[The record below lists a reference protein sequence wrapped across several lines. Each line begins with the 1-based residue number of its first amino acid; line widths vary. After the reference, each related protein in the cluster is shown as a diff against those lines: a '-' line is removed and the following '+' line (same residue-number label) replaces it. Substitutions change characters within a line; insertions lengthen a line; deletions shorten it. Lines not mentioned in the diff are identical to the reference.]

1 MATIRIGLAGW
12 SYKDWSGI
20 VYPSHRPRGFHEP
33 AYLSQFFD
41 TLEINTSFYGPP
53 RPDSCRQWIDYVA
66 ANQRFLFTAKLWR
79 KFTHERDAS
88 AGDERLVRSGFDV
101 LRDAGKLGAVLL
113 QFPFSFH
120 HTPENVKYLLA
131 LLKRFEDYPLV
142 VEMRHSSWNTE
153 EFYALLREGRVGF
166 CNIDQP
172 IIGRSLKPSE
182 RTTAEV
188 GYVRLHGRRYDTWFS
203 DDPETPSSERY
214 NYLYS
219 EKELEPWVERIR
231 TLAAHAASTFVV
243 TNNHY
248 GGKGAV
254 NALQLI
260 HLLEGRRV
268 QAPAT
273 LVEHFPQLAKIADAA
288 ETEGTT
294 SLFPQA

>member
-12 SYKDWSGI
+12 SHKDWAGV
-20 VYPSHRPRGFHEP
+20 VYPSPRPRAFHEP
-33 AYLSQFFD
+33 TYLAEFFD

-53 RPDSCRQWIDYVA
+53 RPNACRQWIDYVSG
-66 ANQRFLFTAKLWR
+66 NVRFLFTAKLWQ
-79 KFTHERDAS
+79 KFTHERNAS
-88 AGDERLVRSGFDV
+88 TEDERIVRAGFDV
-101 LRDAGKLGAVLL
+101 LRAAGKLGAVLL

-120 HTPENVKYLLA
+120 RTSETTSYLTG
-131 LLKRFEDYPLV
+131 LLKRFGDYPLV
-142 VEMRHSSWNTE
+142 VEMRHASWDNKD
-153 EFYALLREGRVGF
+153 FYALLRERRAAL

-172 IIGRSLKPSE
+172 IIGRSLKPAE
-182 RTTAEV
+182 HTTAAI

-203 DDPETPSSERY
+203 NDPEVPSSERY

-219 EKELEPWVERIR
+219 ENELGPWVERIR
-231 TLAAHAASTFVV
+231 RLAGQTSSTFVI

-268 QAPAT
+268 TAPPS
-273 LVEHFPQLAKIADAA
+273 LVEHFPDLAKI
-288 ETEGTT
+288 
-294 SLFPQA
+294 SQ